1 MRIYYIYQFFL
12 KKTKF
17 DPLYYKKNK
26 EFQNLKIHYFI
37 YKSMK
42 YKIYL
47 IHCIFKIFI
56 LEIN

>member
-12 KKTKF
+12 KKQNSI
-17 DPLYYKKNK
+17 LYIIKKNK